1 MPGTRDGVALASKA
15 RTAETVSE
23 WISSGGATWLLIMFD
38 WTVEAASSTLT
49 LSIEGLDPASG
60 KPFTVW
66 TAAAALTAI
75 GSDAAKVNTYYA
87 IGTALLASAVGG
99 LTDVENV
106 PVPSTWRVK
115 VAVGDADSATYSIG
129 YMLGGG
135 GS

>member
-1 MPGTRDGVALASKA
+1 MGYTRDGVALASAA
-15 RTAETVSE
+15 RTVETVSE
-23 WISSGGATWLLIMFD
+23 WFSSGGAEWLMIMMD
-38 WTVEAASSTLT
+38 WTIEAASSTLT

-66 TAAAALTAI
+66 TAASALTAI
-75 GSDAAKVNTYYA
+75 GGDSAVVGVKYA

-99 LTDVENV
+99 LTDTENV

-115 VAVGDADSATYSIG
+115 VAVGDSDSSTYSVG